1 MRRPIKT
8 TVTTA
13 IVTPATTTQ
22 PATTET
28 QAVVKKTPKA
38 KVEKVK
44 AEKPVKEVKVKAEI
58 IIKDLKLPKAVEIK
72 ECKTC
77 SVITNANGNKWYL
90 KGKTLQIT
98 QPLADLN
105 DRIEKFPKEVIE
117 KGHLGKVTC
126 FIKVTDTADL
136 QTILDSFKDS
146 AGPEKKA
153 KVEKPAKT
161 KKVKADKAT
170 KTEET
175 PAVTEA
181 EIPATTETQPQ
192 A

>member
-1 MRRPIKT
+1 MNPTENK
-8 TVTTA
+8 
-13 IVTPATTTQ
+13 
-22 PATTET
+22 TTET
-28 QAVVKKTPKA
+28 TIVKKTTKSKKTEKPA
-38 KVEKVK
+38 KVE
-44 AEKPVKEVKVKAEI
+44 KVKAEI

-98 QPLADLN
+98 QPLAELK
-105 DRIEKFPKEVIE
+105 DRIEKFSKEVIA
-117 KGHLGKVTC
+117 KGHLGHVTC

-136 QTILDSFKDS
+136 QSIISAFKDS

-153 KVEKPAKT
+153 KAEKPAKT
-161 KKVKADKAT
+161 KKVKTT

-175 PAVTEA
+175 VTET
-181 EIPATTETQPQ
+181 PAATETQPQ